1 MKICIVDD
9 DKLFASKFHHD
20 LSIQLSEWVDDTTF
34 DICTSDFSI
43 DRFSNKYDFVFLD
56 IDLPHEN
63 GIMLAKHLKENGLC
77 QNIVF
82 VTSHHHLIYDTLIV
96 RPFYFMR
103 KNCYEK
109 DLEVF
114 MDMFKETINE
124 NDLMS
129 IRCDGENKVFH
140 ASDIIYIETVAHFL
154 EIHTISQDYHTRML
168 LKDFIELV
176 PNDSFVQIHKSFII
190 NLNHLIAFDASEV
203 TLTKNIRMNI
213 GRKYKDEF
221 IRKYQEFL
229 IQ

>member
-9 DKLFASKFHHD
+9 DKLFASKLHHD
-20 LSIQLSEWVDDTTF
+20 LSIQLSELVDDTKF
-34 DICTSDFSI
+34 DICISDFSM
-43 DRFSNKYDFVFLD
+43 DRFSDKYDFVFLD

-77 QNIVF
+77 QKVVF
-82 VTSHHHLIYDTLIV
+82 VTSHQNLIYDTLSV
-96 RPFYFMR
+96 RPFYFIR

-109 DLEVF
+109 DLNVF
-114 MDMFKETINE
+114 MEMFKETIIE
-124 NDLMS
+124 NDLIS

-154 EIHTISQDYHTRML
+154 DIYTMDTIYHTRML
-168 LKDFIELV
+168 LKECMELLSAI
-176 PNDSFVQIHKSFII
+176 SFVQIHKSYVI
-190 NLNHLIAFDASEV
+190 NLNHLVAYHAQEV
-203 TLTKNIRMNI
+203 TLSKNITLTI

-221 IRKYQEFL
+221 MKKYQEFL